1 MEKDLYQILEV
12 SPGADLSE
20 IKKSY
25 RRLAKQYHPDRN
37 PDNPDAERMFKE
49 LCGAYEILSD
59 EEKRKKYDADRTK
72 QSTQKTSRNKT
83 SAQAPFDF
91 SAAQRSMEEFF
102 GFAANPGSPSN
113 GGKKQGN
120 PLDTT
125 ELFERFMGMK
135 R

>member
-12 SPGADLSE
+12 SSQADLSE

-37 PDNPDAERMFKE
+37 PDNPNAERMFKE

-59 EEKRKKYDADRTK
+59 EEKRKKYDVERMGK
-72 QSTQKTSRNKT
+72 KSQKNSQSKTSPQT
-83 SAQAPFDF
+83 PFDF

-102 GFAANPGSPSN
+102 GFASNPGSPSN
-113 GGKKQGN
+113 GDKKQGN
-120 PLDTT
+120 PIDTT

-135 R
+135 W

>member
-1 MEKDLYQILEV
+1 MKDLYQILEV
-12 SPGADLSE
+12 SPQAGLAE

-25 RRLAKQYHPDRN
+25 RRLAKQYHPDCN
-37 PDNPDAERMFKE
+37 PDNPDAERKFKE

-59 EEKRKKYDADRTK
+59 EGKRSAYDSARQNQPKKPHAAKRAAA
-72 QSTQKTSRNKT
+72 
-83 SAQAPFDF
+83 AQPFDF

-102 GFAANPGSPSN
+102 GFAANPHNSSE
-113 GGKKQGN
+113 GKGKRGN

-125 ELFERFMGMK
+125 EVFERFMGMK